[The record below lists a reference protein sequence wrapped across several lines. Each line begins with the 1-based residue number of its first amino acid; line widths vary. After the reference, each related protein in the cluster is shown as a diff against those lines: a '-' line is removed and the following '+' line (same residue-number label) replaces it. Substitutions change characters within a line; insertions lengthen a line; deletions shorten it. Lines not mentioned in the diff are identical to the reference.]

1 MTFKL
6 DHWRDPRATIATNLR
21 RHDMEYATHGAIE
34 ALKILKLTDF
44 SIQEMAQM
52 TILDYGCGTGR
63 MARPLTALF
72 KHVYAY
78 DPVAEC
84 ITEGKKECG
93 LLKFKNL
100 TMTSDFKDIPKV
112 DFAISINVIEHLTD
126 TDAQVMIDNL
136 ARVVDGPTAIL
147 YSMSKN
153 KNVLAPYLTK
163 EQKEADI
170 QLKTKNPASRISGNL
185 IDFRVTQR

>member
-6 DHWRDPRATIATNLR
+6 DHWRNPRATIASNLR
-21 RHDMEYATHGAIE
+21 RHDIEYATHGAIE
-34 ALKILKLTDF
+34 ALKILKFTNL
-44 SIQEMAQM
+44 SIQEMSKM

-84 ITEGKKECG
+84 IQEGQKECG

-100 TMTSDFKDIPKV
+100 TMTSDFNAIPKV

-126 TDAQVMIDNL
+126 ADANVMIANL
-136 ARVVDGPTAIL
+136 AKVVQGPTAIL
-147 YSMSKN
+147 YSLAKN
-153 KNVLAPYLTK
+153 KNVITPYLSDK
-163 EQKEADI
+163 QIEADAK
-170 QLKTKNPASRISGNL
+170 LKKDKPEARITGNL
-185 IDFRVTQR
+185 VDFRVKQR